1 MRGSN
6 KDLQKF
12 KLVSWESHGG
22 GCGHRFH
29 KEKIQLK
36 TSSQK
41 ATAKFTRRTMLAL
54 VPGKLKTLQQN
65 LSSTTVR
72 NRHQDSGL
80 LFQI

>member
-1 MRGSN
+1 MANEGGYLFQQLAVLAEMSPMPNVMCGSN

-29 KEKIQLK
+29 KEKIQLN
-36 TSSQK
+36 TGSQK

-54 VPGKLKTLQQN
+54 V
-65 LSSTTVR
+65 R
-72 NRHQDSGL
+72 W
-80 LFQI
+80 